1 MNFVDPVL
9 QQISK
14 MTPADVMLADVAVRI
29 QLSPTDYQRAVQ
41 RYKSMNEWLD
51 REDSALHG
59 LVENFYAQGGFA
71 IGATT
76 ARHSHDEDFDIDA
89 MAQLALSPKVDPETA
104 LALLHKSIKGEKGSR
119 YYHMAERKT
128 RCSTVNYTGM
138 HLDVTPCVRIAGL
151 SEKSSFIF
159 HSKPENPHEPKLTLF
174 ANPYGFAEWFKTM
187 TPTDTAFGQ
196 FFESRSLDY
205 ERGRMSLLAEDA
217 EPVPDQLPAY
227 RKSVAV
233 IGLQLRKRWRC
244 LAYDKRHPK
253 LRRPP
258 SVLLSYYTAANAN
271 RTQSLTDELIYQSE
285 CLISDLENA
294 GARGRTIHI
303 VNPACSQDILTD
315 RWPANVAEQQTFVNE
330 LRGFVAAM
338 RKLKQGLSL
347 PDMQRVLE
355 ELFGERA
362 GRDAVNKYINQHA
375 EDRSAGRG
383 FHIPKIGAVPAA
395 GAAFMTS
402 RTARATPGNT
412 FFGE

>member
-29 QLSPTDYQRAVQ
+29 QLSPTDYQRAVK
-41 RYKSMNEWLD
+41 RYQSMNDWLD
-51 REDSALHG
+51 RDDSPIHG
-59 LVENFYAQGGFA
+59 LVESFYPQGGFA

-76 ARHSHDEDFDIDA
+76 ARHSNDEDFDIDA
-89 MAQLALSPKVDPETA
+89 MAQLALSSNVDPEAA
-104 LALLHKSIKGEKGSR
+104 LALLHRSIKGDKGFR

-128 RCSTVNYTGM
+128 RCSTVNYVGM

-151 SEKSSFIF
+151 AEKTSYIF
-159 HSKPENPHEPKLTLF
+159 HSKPENRLEPKLKLY

-196 FFESRSLDY
+196 FFENRSLDY
-205 ERGRMSLLAEDA
+205 ERGRVNLLAEDA

-227 RKSVAV
+227 RKSIAV

-285 CLISDLENA
+285 CLITELENA
-294 GARGRTIHI
+294 SARGRTIYV
-303 VNPACSQDILTD
+303 VNPACHQDVLTD
-315 RWPANVAEQQTFVNE
+315 RWPANVTEQQIFVNE
-330 LRGFVAAM
+330 LRGLVAAM
-338 RKLKQGLSL
+338 YKLKHGMSL

-362 GRDAVNKYINQHA
+362 GRDAVTKYIDQHA
-375 EDRSAGRG
+375 QDRSAGRG
-383 FHIPKIGAVPAA
+383 FHIPNIGAVPAA
-395 GAAFMTS
+395 GAAFLNS
-402 RTARATPGNT
+402 RTARATPSNT
-412 FFGE
+412 FFGD